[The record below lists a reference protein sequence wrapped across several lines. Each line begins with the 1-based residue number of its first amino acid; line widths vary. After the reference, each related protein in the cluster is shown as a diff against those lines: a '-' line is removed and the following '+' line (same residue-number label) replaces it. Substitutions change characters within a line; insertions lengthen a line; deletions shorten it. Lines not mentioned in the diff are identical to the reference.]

1 MTRFLAFLMSLV
13 ALVTDATW
21 ASPPPLRRRPFRP
34 IMGGAPT
41 LAEKREELA
50 AKQDQL
56 GAIFKKYDDVASI
69 TPEDAAEI
77 KRRNDELT
85 TLGKEVDGLE
95 SLASISEKNRAEV
108 DRLNR
113 PVSGM
118 VHPTGSGKQNGQGSV
133 EVKSLGEILRASAEY
148 QAFASGRIKTA
159 SFEITAAELRLMA
172 LEAKY
177 GPEAKTL
184 MTLTTINNPATRRP
198 GIVESAQ
205 ETATVRDLMLPG
217 TTDNNALTYMEET
230 TFTNAAATVAEGAA
244 KPESA
249 LAFTER
255 TDNVRKIATWIPATR
270 ELLADVKGIESYIRG
285 RLMFMVTRTEEVQL
299 LKGDGIA
306 PNILGVQVR
315 VGVQTQAKGADSV
328 PAAVYKAMTKIRTI
342 AFSEPTAVVF
352 HPNDWQDVRLLTTAD
367 GIFIWGPPMDPG
379 PERIWGL
386 PIRVTTGETENT
398 ALVGAFR
405 PMAQVFERES
415 ITVTV
420 STEHSTYF
428 TENKVAIL
436 AEERLA
442 LAVYSPA
449 SFCTVTG
456 I

>member
-1 MTRFLAFLMSLV
+1 MS
-13 ALVTDATW
+13 
-21 ASPPPLRRRPFRP
+21 
-34 IMGGAPT
+34 T

-56 GAIFKKYDDVASI
+56 GAIFKKYPDVGSI
-69 TPEDAAEI
+69 TPDDAAEI

-85 TLGKEVDGLE
+85 VLGKEVDGLDG
-95 SLASISEKNRAEV
+95 LAQIDQKNRAEQ

-113 PVSGM
+113 PAGGM
-118 VHPTGSGKQNGQGSV
+118 IHPTGAAKGGPAPA
-133 EVKSLGEILRASAEY
+133 EVKGLGQILADSAEY

-159 SFEITAAELRLMA
+159 SFEISAAELRLME

-177 GPEAKTL
+177 GPEVKTL
-184 MTLTTINNPATRRP
+184 MTLTTLNNVATRRP

-205 ETATVRDLMLPG
+205 EDATVRDLMLQG
-217 TTDNNALTYMEET
+217 TTDNNTLTYMEET
-230 TFTNAAATVAEGAA
+230 TFTNAAATVAEGGT

-249 LAFTER
+249 LGFTER

-285 RLMFMVTRTEEVQL
+285 RLMFMITRTEEVQL
-299 LKGDGIA
+299 LRGDGTP

-315 VGVQTQAKGADSV
+315 SGIQTQAKGADSV
-328 PAAVYKAMTKIRTI
+328 PAAVYKAMTKVRTVGF
-342 AFSEPTAVVF
+342 AEPTAAVF

-386 PIRVTTGETENT
+386 PVRITTAETENT

-405 PMAQVFERES
+405 PMAQVFEREG

-428 TENKVAIL
+428 VENKVAIL

-442 LAVYSPA
+442 LAVYRPA
-449 SFCTVTG
+449 AFCTVTG